1 MRRREGFRRQET
13 ERRIQR
19 EAGGECTWSMVL
31 VQWSE
36 LTEELATE
44 GEIFGL
50 NFQQR
55 GGTLE
60 GFCEVNA
67 LQVPR
72 GADSAHGNEMEVS
85 VIS

>member
-1 MRRREGFRRQET
+1 
-13 ERRIQR
+13 
-19 EAGGECTWSMVL
+19 MVL

-36 LTEELATE
+36 LTEELTTE

-55 GGTLE
+55 GGTL
-60 GFCEVNA
+60 GGVCEVNA

-72 GADSAHGNEMEVS
+72 GADSAHGN
-85 VIS
+85 

>member
-1 MRRREGFRRQET
+1 
-13 ERRIQR
+13 
-19 EAGGECTWSMVL
+19 MVL

-72 GADSAHGNEMEVS
+72 GADSAHGNEMEVDFLTKLLFPC
-85 VIS
+85 VNNHQG